1 MSAVFV
7 DIFPHGNGSVDPRIF
22 AYPDP
27 GSKNVADPIDPDPKH

>member
-7 DIFPHGNGSVDPRIF
+7 DIFPHGIGSVDTRIF

-27 GSKNVADPIDPDPKH
+27 GSKNVADPTDPDPEH